1 LVKPVTR
8 RKRVTE
14 FSDNGPEKSDRW
26 HLNLGIPV
34 VFIITSFV
42 STAVWMSVGI
52 WYASSFNSRVN
63 RVEELQTSS
72 VQILEGVRATAVAQ
86 GNQLARLDE
95 KGLSTQATLARIEA
109 LLMPVKPRQ

>member
-1 LVKPVTR
+1 M
-8 RKRVTE
+8 TE
-14 FSDNGPEKSDRW
+14 FSDNGPEKSEHW

-42 STAVWMSVGI
+42 STAVWLTIGI

-63 RVEELQTSS
+63 RVEELQASS
-72 VQILEGVRATAVAQ
+72 VQILEKVQATSVMQ

-95 KGLSTQATLARIEA
+95 KSIATQATLARIEA